1 MGPDR
6 GDGGE
11 GAGSCGLG
19 IGCEGAGAKG
29 RETGA
34 KAEGEGARGER
45 GGACRQEES
54 SVIAGLIG
62 KVSESSMSER
72 VHPPLLA

>member
-1 MGPDR
+1 MCR
-6 GDGGE
+6 WGE

-19 IGCEGAGAKG
+19 TGCEG
-29 RETGA
+29 TGA
-34 KAEGEGARGER
+34 RAYEPDASSEASGARGER

-72 VHPPLLA
+72 VRLPLSE

>member
-1 MGPDR
+1 MGSDR

-11 GAGSCGLG
+11 GAGSCGFGTG
-19 IGCEGAGAKG
+19 IEGAGAI
-29 RETGA
+29 T
-34 KAEGEGARGER
+34 EGEGGRGER

-62 KVSESSMSER
+62 KVSESSMCER
-72 VHPPLLA
+72 VRLLLLA

>member
-1 MGPDR
+1 M
-6 GDGGE
+6 
-11 GAGSCGLG
+11 AGKAH
-19 IGCEGAGAKG
+19 EVADEAKKQAQKPREKAG
-29 RETGA
+29 
-34 KAEGEGARGER
+34 GER

-54 SVIAGLIG
+54 SVIAGLID